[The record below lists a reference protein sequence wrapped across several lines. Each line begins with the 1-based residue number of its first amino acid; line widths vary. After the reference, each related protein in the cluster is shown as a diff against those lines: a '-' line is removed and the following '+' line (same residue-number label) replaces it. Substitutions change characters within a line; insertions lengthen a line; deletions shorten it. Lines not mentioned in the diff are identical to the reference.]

1 MAENAANFTRILDVK
16 PSILEVIAQKSLND
30 TLYPAFE
37 QISQVS
43 YSIINYL
50 LIIIFSF

>member
-1 MAENAANFTRILDVK
+1 MAENAANFTRTYQVK

-37 QISQVS
+37 KTCQVKFNA
-43 YSIINYL
+43 I
-50 LIIIFSF
+50 

>member
-16 PSILEVIAQKSLND
+16 PSILEVIAQQSLND

-37 QISQVS
+37 RASQVS
-43 YSIINYL
+43 FTINNCHL
-50 LIIIFSF
+50 MIIFSF